1 MVDFDLIIKYFAGKA
16 GPEEAMQVEDWAK
29 SSPEHETYFH
39 NLNQSWLEAGNEL
52 YTRPDTREEWEN
64 FNKQHI
70 ESANQ
75 VEELVP
81 RKTQWFTKVAAV
93 AAIIVVGFAGFYM
106 FNTKNQNEPTTIAQ
120 ATDKAIQL
128 KLEDGTKVE
137 VQPEGELVYPVKFKK
152 ESREVSLVGNG
163 SFDVNHL
170 PDQPFIVHLGDLHVK
185 VLGTS
190 FDIERE
196 KRWIAVKVKRGKVA
210 FYNSTDTVIVSEGA
224 VGKYVKAEKK
234 LIVEQPAPLVGTF
247 HFNNSP
253 LKDVAAELAAHFKVK
268 VNITN
273 PELNTCRLSAGFEA
287 QSLKEILT
295 AITTTFNF
303 KCTLEGQTIYISG
316 KACK

>member
-1 MVDFDLIIKYFAGKA
+1 MVDFNLILKYFAGKA

-29 SSPEHETYFH
+29 SSPDHESYFQ

-52 YTRPDTREEWEN
+52 YTRPDTQQEWEN
-64 FNKQHI
+64 FNKKHI
-70 ESANQ
+70 ETPKA
-75 VEELVP
+75 EPFVP
-81 RKTQWFTKVAAV
+81 RKTQWFSKVAAV

-106 FNTKNQNEPTTIAQ
+106 FNTQNQNEPTTIAQ
-120 ATDKAIQL
+120 ATDKIIQL
-128 KLEDGTKVE
+128 KLEDGTRVE

-185 VLGTS
+185 VLGTA
-190 FDIERE
+190 FDIERN
-196 KRWIAVKVKRGKVA
+196 RQWIAVKVKRGKVS

-224 VGKYVKAEKK
+224 IGKYLKGAKK
-234 LIVEQPAPLVGTF
+234 LVVEQPAPLVGTF
-247 HFNNSP
+247 HFNNTP
-253 LKDVAAELAAHFKVK
+253 LKDVASALASHFKVK

-273 PELNTCRLSAGFEA
+273 PELNGCRLSAGFDA

-295 AITTTFNF
+295 AISTTFNF